1 MKKRFSADSLPKRI
15 SRILVS
21 ALLCAAVLAGLCSC
35 RSTAGTEHDQVVRTS
50 IDLAQA
56 YASTGQYAKALEVY
70 DRALLEADD
79 YRLYY
84 NKAIVLSDLGRNDDA
99 ARLCDS
105 SFERY
110 PGIIAF
116 KEAEAVYLNRS
127 GDEDAAVKVYMQI
140 LDLNPYDKASRL
152 ELIRTLISR
161 GDADEAYSQALKLW
175 DQGYRDKETV
185 KILYELKPETW
196 KNTYNYIYNN

>member
-1 MKKRFSADSLPKRI
+1 M
-15 SRILVS
+15 
-21 ALLCAAVLAGLCSC
+21 
-35 RSTAGTEHDQVVRTS
+35 
-50 IDLAQA
+50 
-56 YASTGQYAKALEVY
+56 
-70 DRALLEADD
+70 
-79 YRLYY
+79 
-84 NKAIVLSDLGRNDDA
+84 
-99 ARLCDS
+99 
-105 SFERY
+105 
-110 PGIIAF
+110 
-116 KEAEAVYLNRS
+116 
-127 GDEDAAVKVYMQI
+127 KVYVQI